1 MTASTVHVAVFDT
14 LADWETGYAT
24 AHIRRSSWQREPGRY
39 TTATVG
45 PTREPVTTM
54 GGIRISPDLALDELD
69 PRDSA
74 MLILA
79 GGDTW
84 GEEAMAGFR
93 AAARR
98 FLEAGV
104 PVAAICGATF
114 GLALEGLLDDR
125 AHTSN
130 AAGYLAYS
138 GYQGGGRFV
147 DEPVVTDGD
156 LITATGVAPAH
167 FARAIFDRLG
177 IYTPEVAASW
187 FKLYGE
193 RDPAGFYE
201 LMAVEAA
208 SSAQSSAPSPA

>member
-1 MTASTVHVAVFDT
+1 MAPC
-14 LADWETGYAT
+14 GYAT
-24 AHIRRSSWQREPGRY
+24 AHIRRDSWQREPGRY
-39 TTATVG
+39 SVTTVG
-45 PTREPVTTM
+45 PAREPVTTM
-54 GGIRISPDLALDELD
+54 GGMRIVPDIALDELR
-69 PRDSA
+69 PAGSA

-84 GEEAMAGFR
+84 GGDSMAGFR

-98 FLEAGV
+98 FLAAGV

-130 AAGYLAYS
+130 DAGYLALT
-138 GYQGGGRFV
+138 GYAGGGRFV
-147 DEPVVTDGD
+147 AEPVVADGD
-156 LITATGVAPAH
+156 LITASGVAPAH
-167 FARAIFDRLG
+167 FARAIFARLG

-187 FKLYGE
+187 FKLYGD

-201 LMAVEAA
+201 LMAVP
-208 SSAQSSAPSPA
+208 APGLTDAPA

>member
-1 MTASTVHVAVFDT
+1 MTTSTVHVAVFDT

-24 AHIRRSSWQREPGRY
+24 AHIRRRDWQREPGRY
-39 TTATVG
+39 DVATVG
-45 PTREPVTTM
+45 PSREPVTTM
-54 GGIRISPDLALDELD
+54 GGVRILPDLALDELR
-69 PRDSA
+69 PEGSA

-84 GEEAMAGFR
+84 GEDSMAGFR

-130 AAGYLAYS
+130 AAEYLAFT
-138 GYQGGGRFV
+138 GYQGGDRYV
-147 DEPVVTDGD
+147 DEPAVTDGD
-156 LITATGVAPAH
+156 LITASGVAPAH

-177 IYTPEVAASW
+177 LYTPEVAASW

-193 RDPAGFYE
+193 RDPSGFFE
-201 LMAVEAA
+201 LMAVPEAN
-208 SSAQSSAPSPA
+208 SAQSPT

>member
-1 MTASTVHVAVFDT
+1 MTTSTVHVAVFDT

-24 AHIRRSSWQREPGRY
+24 AHIRRRDWQREPGRY
-39 TTATVG
+39 EVATVG
-45 PTREPVTTM
+45 LSREPVTTM
-54 GGIRISPDLALDELD
+54 GGVRILPDLALDELR
-69 PRDSA
+69 PQDSA

-84 GEEAMAGFR
+84 GEDSMAGFR

-130 AAGYLAYS
+130 AAEYLAFT
-138 GYQGGGRFV
+138 GYQGGDQYV
-147 DEPVVTDGD
+147 DEPAVTDGD
-156 LITATGVAPAH
+156 LITASGVAPAH

-187 FKLYGE
+187 FKLYGD
-193 RDPAGFYE
+193 RDPAGFFE
-201 LMAVEAA
+201 LMAVPEA
-208 SSAQSSAPSPA
+208 SSAQSPA

>member
-1 MTASTVHVAVFDT
+1 MITSTVHVAVFDT
-14 LADWETGYAT
+14 FADWETGHAT
-24 AHIRRSSWQREPGRY
+24 AHIRRRGWQRDPGRY
-39 TTATVG
+39 EVATVG
-45 PTREPVTTM
+45 PSREPVITM
-54 GGIRISPDLALDELD
+54 GGMRILPDIALDELR
-69 PRDSA
+69 PEGSA

-84 GEEAMAGFR
+84 GEDSMAGFR
-93 AAARR
+93 TAARR

-130 AAGYLAYS
+130 AAGYLALT
-138 GYQGGGRFV
+138 GYAGGGRFV
-147 DEPVVTDGD
+147 DEPAVTDGD

-167 FARAIFDRLG
+167 FARAIFERLG
-177 IYTPEVAASW
+177 IYAPEVAASW
-187 FKLYGE
+187 FKLYGD

-201 LMAVEAA
+201 LMAV
-208 SSAQSSAPSPA
+208 PSGEPA

>member
-1 MTASTVHVAVFDT
+1 MAVFDT

-24 AHIRRSSWQREPGRY
+24 AHIRRPSWQREPGRY
-39 TTATVG
+39 EVATVG
-45 PTREPVTTM
+45 QACEPVTTM
-54 GGIRISPDLALDELD
+54 GGLRILPDIALDELR
-69 PRDSA
+69 PQDSA

-84 GEEAMAGFR
+84 GEDAMAGFR
-93 AAARR
+93 AAARE
-98 FLEAGV
+98 FLAAGV

-130 AAGYLAYS
+130 AAEYLALT
-138 GYQGGGRFV
+138 GYAGSDRFV
-147 DEPVVTDGD
+147 DQPAVTDGD

-167 FARAIFDRLG
+167 FARAIFERLG
-177 IYTPEVAASW
+177 IYAPEVAASW
-187 FKLYGE
+187 FKLYGD

-201 LMAVEAA
+201 LMAV
-208 SSAQSSAPSPA
+208 PAGGPA

>member
-1 MTASTVHVAVFDT
+1 MTTSTVHVAVFDT

-24 AHIRRSSWQREPGRY
+24 AHIRRRDWQREPGRY
-39 TTATVG
+39 DVATVG
-45 PTREPVTTM
+45 PTHEPVTTM
-54 GGIRISPDLALDELD
+54 GGVRILPDLALDELR
-69 PRDSA
+69 PEDSA

-84 GEEAMAGFR
+84 GEDSMAGFR

-130 AAGYLAYS
+130 AAEYLAFT
-138 GYQGGGRFV
+138 GYKGGDRYV
-147 DEPVVTDGD
+147 DEPAVTDGD
-156 LITATGVAPAH
+156 LITASGVAPAH

-177 IYTPEVAASW
+177 LYTPEVAASW

-193 RDPAGFYE
+193 RDPAGFFE
-201 LMAVEAA
+201 LMAVPEAGKM
-208 SSAQSSAPSPA
+208 QSPT